1 MNEQNNTDAP
11 ERIVDLHE
19 LPKTLDA
26 PSRSFSK
33 RTLPYEAHK
42 RVSQPKEA
50 QNEIK
55 QAKTMMQYHEGQEVE
70 AKRSYLPVIPSRGGW
85 CKAKIVR
92 WIELEARRMKGMLPN
107 SKGYYEVE
115 FLDGTRGVFDVDHIR
130 AVYLGY

>member
-1 MNEQNNTDAP
+1 MT
-11 ERIVDLHE
+11 
-19 LPKTLDA
+19 
-26 PSRSFSK
+26 
-33 RTLPYEAHK
+33 
-42 RVSQPKEA
+42 
-50 QNEIK
+50 
-55 QAKTMMQYHEGQEVE
+55 QYHEGQEVE

-107 SKGYYEVE
+107 SKGHYEVE